1 MSAIRRSSLQPS
13 PALPDLNRIA
23 HVATI
28 RGLAPVL
35 IVPEVLETLE
45 HYRDKLGFE
54 SREWEPNPA
63 AYGYARR
70 DECHIHFNQGE
81 QARPNS
87 EVVQPDLFDVY
98 LWVDD
103 VAALHE
109 EPWAAARISSTS
121 RSSGRGDAGDPRPGP
136 QRLHPRVRPANIGV
150 GTPRLWPV
158 KGRWWADH

>member
-1 MSAIRRSSLQPS
+1 MAFSSS
-13 PALPDLNRIA
+13 VTANRIA
-23 HVATI
+23 HMATI

-54 SREWEPNPA
+54 TREWAPNPA
-63 AYGYARR
+63 AYGYAKR

-81 QARPNS
+81 QPRPNS

-109 EPWAAARISSTS
+109 EFV
-121 RSSGRGDAGDPRPGP
+121 GRGADLLHEPIERPWGMLEIRVQDPNGYILAFG
-136 QRLHPRVRPANIGV
+136 QRTPA
-150 GTPRLWPV
+150 
-158 KGRWWADH
+158 